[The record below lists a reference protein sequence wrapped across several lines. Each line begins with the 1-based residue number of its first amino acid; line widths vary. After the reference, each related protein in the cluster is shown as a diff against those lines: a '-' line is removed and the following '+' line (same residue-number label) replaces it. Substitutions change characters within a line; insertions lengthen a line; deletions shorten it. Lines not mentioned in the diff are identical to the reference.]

1 MLAVKR
7 DPVVAI
13 GLLTQT
19 NLTMFGSTLKK
30 VFPIN
35 ETPCFTELLRAID
48 EADREWWRDR
58 DHSERIGPSE
68 I

>member
-1 MLAVKR
+1 MER
-7 DPVVAI
+7 DPIVAV

-19 NLTMFGSTLKK
+19 NLTALGSTLKR

-58 DHSERIGPSE
+58 DHSEGIGLSE
-68 I
+68 G